1 MAFENDWLMKQMTGS
16 AHMIGKIFQLEIS
29 HLDLELVEDQEGR
42 LIKGEDYLDALIV
55 DEQFDEAMLYVK
67 SQMSRLNSVQYDLL
81 LDRFLLR
88 LRDLDKVVLERNQ
101 LDSSSFQE
109 IENHLRTFDW

>member
-55 DEQFDEAMLYVK
+55 DEQIDEAILYVK
-67 SQMSRLNSVQYDLL
+67 SQMRRLNSVQYDLL
-81 LDRFLLR
+81 LDSFLSR
-88 LRDLDKVVLERNQ
+88 LRDLDKAVLERNN
-101 LDSSSFQE
+101 LNPSVLQE
-109 IENHLRTFDW
+109 LENHLKAFDW